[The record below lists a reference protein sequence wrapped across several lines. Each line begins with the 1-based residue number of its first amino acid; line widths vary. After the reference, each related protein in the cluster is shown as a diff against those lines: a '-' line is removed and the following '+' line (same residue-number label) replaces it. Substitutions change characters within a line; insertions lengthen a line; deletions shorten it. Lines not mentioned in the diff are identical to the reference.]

1 MSLVLV
7 ATDLSPPLPLRGGGG
22 GGGGAWQHAVA
33 IRDSE
38 FALLINYRL
47 QVGAVVTSM
56 HAENLSWCWLS
67 DRVIGIR

>member
-7 ATDLSPPLPLRGGGG
+7 ATHLTPPLPLRGGE
-22 GGGGAWQHAVA
+22 AWQHSVA

-56 HAENLSWCWLS
+56 HTDNLSWCWLS